1 MSINVWLVVTFREEG
16 EGKEER
22 KETCGMVWT
31 CVSSI
36 QAPPEWEKMIGRYND
51 YFAGLVQLAQLGL
64 GDLNFALS
72 DGLLL

>member
-1 MSINVWLVVTFREEG
+1 MDG
-16 EGKEER
+16 GKER
-22 KETCGMVWT
+22 NLRYGLDMRFVYT
-31 CVSSI
+31 S
-36 QAPPEWEKMIGRYND
+36 PPEWEKMIGRYND